1 MMTKKQNMIFT
12 FGIMNTI
19 MSVAMSIAALLIN
32 VGFITIPMFVVTL
45 AEALIICNLCTVI
58 FRIPQISVKGS
69 MALAKGNPES
79 KAFIIWN
86 GIFNATL
93 NTICMN
99 TFMTLINVGFTPAY
113 FPAWLHGFPG
123 LEIVAV
129 VVSFIA
135 APIGRKIVMKSGEKN
150 PEK

>member
-19 MSVAMSIAALLIN
+19 MCVAMSIAALLIN

-69 MALAKGNPES
+69 
-79 KAFIIWN
+79 
-86 GIFNATL
+86 
-93 NTICMN
+93 
-99 TFMTLINVGFTPAY
+99 
-113 FPAWLHGFPG
+113 
-123 LEIVAV
+123 